1 LKEDQ
6 MMSKQDGS
14 STRRVRVALDGM
26 GGDYAPAEMVSGAA
40 RAVKEMDVEVIITG
54 LRPELMAELS
64 KHGLHDSSI
73 QLVEAVEIVRDG
85 ENAIIAAMRKPNSSM
100 AIATKL
106 VKDGKADAVVSA
118 GSTGAFMV
126 NAYQHLGTLP
136 GIERPIVGGPFLKLA
151 PNTFVLDMG
160 ANVGCQASD
169 LLKFAVAGSVFVKK
183 FHGIENPTV
192 GLLNVGA
199 EEGKGNEVVKEAY
212 RLLKESGLNFIG
224 NVEGMDIPDGKANV
238 IVCDGFVGNIL
249 LKFSEGLAR
258 GVGRFLTQELAA
270 TLPPSTVEAVASKLM
285 KLISTPD
292 TTGGGPIWGINGVA
306 IVCHGASR
314 ADHIAAAI
322 GEAKLAVESDFVGT
336 LRVELEKAL
345 KGTAG

>member
-1 LKEDQ
+1 
-6 MMSKQDGS
+6 
-14 STRRVRVALDGM
+14 
-26 GGDYAPAEMVSGAA
+26 
-40 RAVKEMDVEVIITG
+40 
-54 LRPELMAELS
+54 
-64 KHGLHDSSI
+64 
-73 QLVEAVEIVRDG
+73 
-85 ENAIIAAMRKPNSSM
+85 
-100 AIATKL
+100 
-106 VKDGKADAVVSA
+106 
-118 GSTGAFMV
+118 
-126 NAYQHLGTLP
+126 
-136 GIERPIVGGPFLKLA
+136 
-151 PNTFVLDMG
+151 
-160 ANVGCQASD
+160 VGCQASD

-212 RLLKESGLNFIG
+212 HLLKESGLNFIG
-224 NVEGMDIPDGKANV
+224 NVEGMDIPNGKANV

-249 LKFSEGLAR
+249 LKFSEGMAR
-258 GVGRFLTQELAA
+258 GINAFLSRELAPM
-270 TLPPSTVEAVASKLM
+270 LPQPAVEAVSSKLM
-285 KLISTPD
+285 RLISTPD

>member
-1 LKEDQ
+1 
-6 MMSKQDGS
+6 MISKQDGGNNKK
-14 STRRVRVALDGM
+14 VRVALDGM
-26 GGDYAPAEMVSGAA
+26 GGDYAPTEVVSGAA

-54 LRPELMAELS
+54 LRPDLMAELK
-64 KHGLHDSSI
+64 KHGFHDSSI
-73 QLVEAVEIVRDG
+73 QLVEATEVVKDG

-126 NAYQHLGTLP
+126 NAYQHLGCLP
-136 GIERPIVGGPFLKLA
+136 GIERPIVGGAFLKLA
-151 PNTFVLDMG
+151 PNTFMLDMG

-212 RLLKESGLNFIG
+212 SLLKESGLNFIG

-238 IVCDGFVGNIL
+238 IVCDGFIGNIL
-249 LKFSEGLAR
+249 LKYTEGMAR
-258 GVGRFLTQELAA
+258 GLNRFLSQELAA
-270 TLPPSTVEAVASKLM
+270 MMPQPAVEAVTSKLM
-285 KLISTPD
+285 RLISTPD

-345 KGTAG
+345 GASDA

>member
-1 LKEDQ
+1 V
-6 MMSKQDGS
+6 S
-14 STRRVRVALDGM
+14 RRDSGHNRKVRVALDGM
-26 GGDYAPAEMVSGAA
+26 GGDYAPTEVVSGAA

-54 LRPELMAELS
+54 LRPDLTDELK
-64 KHGLHDSSI
+64 KHGFHDSTI
-73 QLVEAVEIVRDG
+73 QLVEAVEVVKDG

-126 NAYQHLGTLP
+126 NAYQHLGCLP
-136 GIERPIVGGPFLKLA
+136 GIERPIVGGAFLKLA
-151 PNTFVLDMG
+151 PNTFMLDMG

-169 LLKFAVAGSVFVKK
+169 LLKFAVAGSVFVRK
-183 FHGIENPTV
+183 FHGIENPSV

-212 RLLKESGLNFIG
+212 SLLKESGLNFIG

-238 IVCDGFVGNIL
+238 IVCDGFIGNIL
-249 LKFSEGLAR
+249 LKYTEGMAR
-258 GVGRFLTQELAA
+258 GLNRFLSQELAA
-270 TLPPSTVEAVASKLM
+270 MMPQPAVESVTSKLM
-285 KLISTPD
+285 RLISTPD

-345 KGTAG
+345 GSSDD